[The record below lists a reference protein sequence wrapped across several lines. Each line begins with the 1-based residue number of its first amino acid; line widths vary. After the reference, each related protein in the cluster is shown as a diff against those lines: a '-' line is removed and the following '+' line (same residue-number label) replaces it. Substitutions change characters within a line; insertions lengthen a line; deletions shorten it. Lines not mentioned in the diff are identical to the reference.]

1 VTVPARLRT
10 GLLGVTALA
19 VGCAIGPLVLPTL
32 PPPDPVRAAL
42 QPPLTRVT
50 AVTLTDGSTFASPH
64 VSAEGDSIV
73 VGTGSRQRVLPRDR
87 VAATE
92 DYRLWLGSDR
102 FGRDVLRRLL
112 IGGRVS
118 LAISGFSVLV
128 ALILGTSV
136 GIGAAS
142 AGGIVDAVLMRT
154 VDALLAFPVLFLM
167 ILAATLFRPDP
178 VLLVILLGG
187 TSWMGLAR
195 LVRGQVL
202 SLRTRPFILAA
213 RASGSRRLRIA
224 LIHYLPNL
232 VGPLAQDTALRM
244 GDLVIAEATL
254 SYLGLG
260 VPPSIPTWGSMVAEG
275 HRVMLDGWWL
285 AVLPGVAIASLVI
298 FLALIG
304 DGLQRLGDTSS

>member
-1 VTVPARLRT
+1 MTVPARLRT
-10 GLLGVTALA
+10 GLIGVAVLA
-19 VGCAIGPLVLPTL
+19 VACVVGPLVLPTL
-32 PPPDPVRAAL
+32 PAPDPVRAAL
-42 QPPLTRVT
+42 QPPLTRIT
-50 AVTLTDGSTFASPH
+50 AVTLTDGSSVSSSH

-73 VGTGSRQRVLPRDR
+73 VGTGDRQRVLPRDR
-87 VAATE
+87 VTAIE
-92 DYRLWLGSDR
+92 DYHFWLGSDR

-112 IGGRVS
+112 VGGRVS
-118 LAISGFSVLV
+118 LAISAFGVLV
-128 ALILGTSV
+128 ALILGSAV
-136 GIGAAS
+136 GIGAAT
-142 AGGIVDAVLMRT
+142 AGGIVDGALMRT

-167 ILAATLFRPDP
+167 ILAATLFRPGP
-178 VLLVILLGG
+178 VFLVILLGV

-213 RASGSRRLRIA
+213 RASGSRGHRIA
-224 LIHYLPNL
+224 IIHYLPNL

-285 AVLPGVAIASLVI
+285 AVLPGVAIAGLVI
-298 FLALIG
+298 CLALIG
-304 DGLQRLGDTSS
+304 DGLQQLGDASS